1 MRASPASLRARHTA
15 EGDRDAGYSLPPM
28 RHRLP
33 LPAGPALGLALVGA
47 VAAGCGGSSSV
58 GNGLASKSPA
68 AIVAAAK
75 AAADGAA
82 SVHVSGAVNEGVP
95 LSLDM
100 YLLAGK
106 GGRGYVTQNGLR
118 FELIALGS
126 TVYIK
131 GSPAFY
137 RHIGGDA
144 AARLLQGKWLKVPA
158 AAGQFAP
165 ITGLTDLRKL
175 IDTALASHGTLV
187 KGPTTSVGGLKVVA
201 VNDTSKGGV
210 LYVAAT
216 GKPFPAAVAR
226 SGANGG
232 RIVFD
237 RWNGAVT
244 ISPPLNA
251 INLTQ
256 LQAGR

>member
-1 MRASPASLRARHTA
+1 MRP
-15 EGDRDAGYSLPPM
+15 
-28 RHRLP
+28 RLP

-47 VAAGCGGSSSV
+47 VVAGCGGSSPA
-58 GNGLASKSPA
+58 GTGLASKSPTE
-68 AIVAAAK
+68 IVAAAK

-82 SVHVSGAVNEGVP
+82 SVHVSGAIAEGAS

-100 YLLAGK
+100 HLLAGK
-106 GGRGYVTQNGLR
+106 GGRGYIMQNGLR

-126 TVYIK
+126 TIYIK
-131 GSPAFY
+131 GTPAFY

-144 AARLLQGKWLKVPA
+144 AAQLLHGKWLKAPA

-175 IDTALASHGTLV
+175 IDTALASHGALT
-187 KGPTTSVGGLKVVA
+187 KGGTTSVGGRKVVA
-201 VNDTSKGGV
+201 INDASKGGV

-216 GKPFPAAVAR
+216 GQPFPAEVAR
-226 SGANGG
+226 TGANGG

-256 LQAGR
+256 LQAGH